1 MPAQLPVS
9 YRAVFSD
16 HTRLDSLTIKEHT
29 TCINIY
35 IQTYFITDITFEDT
49 VMPCS
54 FLAGYPA
61 AIYNHLRAHHALCL
75 SYWSSYSFNLS
86 ALAQFT
92 VQTQHSWQMHE
103 EPTLFLLL
111 WVGERRAFPCKFLA
125 PLPGA
130 FSGIFRSTLPIGY
143 RHAVAF
149 SGAASVWGHSE
160 RHPLISFSKP
170 AQSRAA

>member
-9 YRAVFSD
+9 YRAGFSD

-111 WVGERRAFPCKFLA
+111 WVRETRAFPANFW
-125 PLPGA
+125 LPFQVPSRA
-130 FSGIFRSTLPIGY
+130 FSEAHCRLAIGMPLLFLELPACGDTVRDI
-143 RHAVAF
+143 H
-149 SGAASVWGHSE
+149 
-160 RHPLISFSKP
+160 
-170 AQSRAA
+170 